1 MRKIFTIAGLAAA
14 LMTAPGALVAARTP
28 GPQATDPG
36 PPSAEALAEA
46 SAEAERLI
54 ASTGAP
60 QMFDNLSANGFVR
73 VRHKASG
80 LLCSFIPGN
89 ESNTLAL
96 FGSPGVNRG
105 DDVGCQTNIGDVY
118 MTFYAT
124 RYPQRL
130 SAQDAAD
137 SAAAAI
143 RQRFPGARPY
153 TGPVATSVVP
163 GVSEQAAV
171 RFSVMDGPVPS
182 STHAITV
189 KIGDWIFKQRLTHAN
204 ESELASQAVAQSS
217 WTEVLKAA
225 VKTPG
230 R

>member
-1 MRKIFTIAGLAAA
+1 MRTILTIAGFAVA
-14 LMTAPGALVAARTP
+14 LMTAPGTVVAAQTP
-28 GPQATDPG
+28 APPTTGPES
-36 PPSAEALAEA
+36 PSAGALAEA

-60 QMFDNLSANGFVR
+60 DMFENLSANGFAR

-80 LLCSFIPGN
+80 LLCSFIPGDQR
-89 ESNTLAL
+89 NTLAL

-105 DDVGCQTNIGDVY
+105 DDVGCQTNIGEVY

-143 RQRFPGARPY
+143 RQRFPEARPY
-153 TGPVATSVVP
+153 RGPVATSVVE

-182 STHAITV
+182 STHSLTV
-189 KIGDWIFKQRLTHAN
+189 KIGEWIFKQRLTHSN
-204 ESELASQAVAQSS
+204 ESELAAQAVAQSS
-217 WTEVLKAA
+217 WTEVLRAA

-230 R
+230 V